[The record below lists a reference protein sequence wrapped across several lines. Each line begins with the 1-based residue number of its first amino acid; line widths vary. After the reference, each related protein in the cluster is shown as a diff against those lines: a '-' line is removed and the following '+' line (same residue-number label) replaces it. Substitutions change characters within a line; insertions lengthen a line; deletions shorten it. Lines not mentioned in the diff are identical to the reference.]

1 MAAWHEGTL
10 CGFDLETTGVDVETA
25 RIVTACVMRVD
36 GSGQRPPSAASW
48 VANPGVEIP
57 DGAARIH
64 GYDTARA
71 QAEGQDAEQVI
82 AEVTAMLARALEKG
96 IPVVGYNVGPYDLT
110 LLDRECRRHSLPT
123 LTELVG
129 GPAPVID
136 AFVLDKHAFGRTRK
150 LTAAAEYWNVRLE
163 DAHTASAD
171 AWAAAGVAV
180 RIGQR
185 TPRIGGMSLEELH
198 ARQGEWK
205 REQDLGFARWCRNK
219 AGQVREA
226 DDQIELR
233 AKAERVERH
242 AGCWPLIPF
251 EARQGAL
258 S

>member
-10 CGFDLETTGVDVETA
+10 CALDFETTGVDVETA

-48 VANPGVEIP
+48 VANPGVPIP
-57 DGAARIH
+57 EGAAKIH
-64 GYDTARA
+64 GYTTERA
-71 QAEGQDAEQVI
+71 QAEGQDAEQVV

-96 IPVVGYNVGPYDLT
+96 IPVVGYNVGPFDLT

-123 LTELVG
+123 LTELCG

-136 AFVLDKHAFGRTRK
+136 AFVLDKHAFRRTRK
-150 LTAAAEYWNVRLE
+150 LVAAAEYWDVRLD

-171 AWAAAGVAV
+171 AWASAGVAV

-185 TPRIGGMSLEELH
+185 NQQIGGLSLDELH

-205 REQDLGFARWCRNK
+205 IEQDLGFARWLRNK
-219 AGQVREA
+219 AGQVRDT

-233 AKAERVERH
+233 AKAERVSAH
-242 AGCWPLIPF
+242 AGCWPIVPF
-251 EARQGAL
+251 ERQEAL